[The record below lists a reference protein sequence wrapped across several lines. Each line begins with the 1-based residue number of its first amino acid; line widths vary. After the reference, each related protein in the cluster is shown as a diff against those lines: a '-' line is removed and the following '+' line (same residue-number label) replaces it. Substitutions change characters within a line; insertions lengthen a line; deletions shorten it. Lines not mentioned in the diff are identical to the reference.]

1 MNVLLKPTAIP
12 VKVLSIVTMLA
23 GTALSGTLT
32 GTVVDDFYFNPV
44 PDVEVSVFRS
54 DSTLAGI
61 DTTDTDGIYAFT
73 LSAGEYYALFA
84 KENYAD
90 TTISDIT
97 ITPQGTTVVNLTFDF
112 TGVCQYVVGDV
123 NGSSSLNGLDV
134 TYGINY
140 FKYGTP
146 EPINCLCECTPGHS
160 WYVCG
165 DVNGSCTYN
174 GVDITFLTS
183 YFPGGPV
190 PTPCPDCP
198 PLE

>member
-12 VKVLSIVTMLA
+12 VMVLSIVTMLA

-44 PDVEVSVFRS
+44 PDVEVSVFQS

-61 DTTDTDGIYAFT
+61 DTTDTNGLYEFT
-73 LSAGEYYALFA
+73 LIAGEYYASFA

-97 ITPQGTTVVNLTFDF
+97 ITPEGTTIVDLTFDF
-112 TGVCQYVVGDV
+112 IGVCQYVTGDV
-123 NGSSSLNGLDV
+123 NGSANLNGMDI

-140 FKYGTP
+140 FEYGFP
-146 EPINCLCECTPGHS
+146 EPQNCLCECTPGHY

-165 DVNGSCTYN
+165 AYG
-174 GVDITFLTS
+174 
-183 YFPGGPV
+183 PGGPF

-198 PLE
+198 PVTRINGDKK